1 MSTKIVVSLKANHY
15 ASVYKFLWES
25 LINIFGFFCQFYFS
39 EKKYKKFLSSE
50 EEEHAITHYKINYA
64 LIGVGFQLELVI
76 QSCFFFL
83 MWSVYICTKGLN
95 SIMVKQIMCQS
106 KYLLSIFAVWFNI
119 HSNVNFFWIKVV
131 VNLF

>member
-50 EEEHAITHYKINYA
+50 EEKHAITHYKINYA

-76 QSCFFFL
+76 QSFFFFNVECL
-83 MWSVYICTKGLN
+83 HLYEGLKFYYGKTNNVSV
-95 SIMVKQIMCQS
+95 
-106 KYLLSIFAVWFNI
+106 
-119 HSNVNFFWIKVV
+119 
-131 VNLF
+131 